1 MNKLKALFFIL
12 YGLRNCFILVTE
24 WYIQTYNL
32 RFIGKY
38 IKTEMQVECLKESR

>member
-12 YGLRNCFILVTE
+12 YGLWNCFILDKE
-24 WYIQTYNL
+24 WHIQTYNL

-38 IKTEMQVECLKESR
+38 IKSEMQAECLK